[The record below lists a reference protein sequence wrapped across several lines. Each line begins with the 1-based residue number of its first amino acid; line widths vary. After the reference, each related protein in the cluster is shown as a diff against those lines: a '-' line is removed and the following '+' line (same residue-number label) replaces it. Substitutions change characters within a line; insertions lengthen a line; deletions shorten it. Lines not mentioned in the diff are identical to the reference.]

1 MTTFNIQYYYSQM
14 DIFSQCDSIR
24 QLRSDSDELYGYLF
38 GQRDMTDVMATIVA
52 DLANYNL
59 SDRMIATLTKAATHH
74 SRIPV
79 LFVFLF
85 GLWNKSVSVSSCPLR
100 SEKFEA
106 TLDKQC
112 IKMVVGEY
120 VNINDF
126 VTDTLTEYII

>member
-1 MTTFNIQYYYSQM
+1 LN
-14 DIFSQCDSIR
+14 
-24 QLRSDSDELYGYLF
+24 
-38 GQRDMTDVMATIVA
+38 
-52 DLANYNL
+52 
-59 SDRMIATLTKAATHH
+59 KAATHH

>member
-24 QLRSDSDELYGYLF
+24 QSRSDSDELYGYLF

-59 SDRMIATLTKAATHH
+59 SDRMIATLNKAATHH

>member
-1 MTTFNIQYYYSQM
+1 M

-24 QLRSDSDELYGYLF
+24 QSRSDSDELYGYLF

-59 SDRMIATLTKAATHH
+59 SDRMIATLNKAATHH